1 MANFLNTDGLSALWA
16 KIKSKFYTKAEVDV
30 LISCAT
36 TDEIEEM
43 CDALG
48 FMSVTINTND
58 YREQESKER

>member
-36 TDEIEEM
+36 IAEIEEM
-43 CDALG
+43 CSVLG
-48 FMSVTINTND
+48 FQSVTIDTND
-58 YREQESKER
+58 YTEQT